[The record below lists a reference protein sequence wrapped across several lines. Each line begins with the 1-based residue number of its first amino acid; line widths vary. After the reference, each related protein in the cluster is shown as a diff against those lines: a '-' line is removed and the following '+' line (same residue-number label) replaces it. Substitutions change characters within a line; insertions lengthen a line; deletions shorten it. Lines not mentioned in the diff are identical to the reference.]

1 MLIKKTEL
9 IQVDQ
14 EKAYS
19 LVKNELEGIA
29 HHLPSVDHIKL
40 VDKEKDQAGQDILTN
55 HWFAKVSL
63 PFFLKG
69 FISKELLSWKDRAK
83 WSDGEFVVN
92 YELESFYGNE
102 LFEAK
107 GQNRFI
113 KDGPNTTKLELQCDV
128 QIHAEK
134 IPGVPASVARKV
146 VPAVEKIIEK
156 MLGPN
161 LSSLGKA
168 LNAYIDQ
175 NGKP

>member
-1 MLIKKTEL
+1 MLIKQTEL

-14 EKAYS
+14 KKAYS

-29 HHLPSVDHIKL
+29 YYLPSVDQIKL
-40 VDKEKDQAGQDILTN
+40 VGKEKNQAGLDVLTN

-69 FISKELLSWKDRAK
+69 FISKDLLSWKDRAC
-83 WSDGEFVVN
+83 WSDDDFVVN

-107 GQNRFI
+107 GQNRFL
-113 KDGPNTTKLELQCDV
+113 KDGPNSTKLELQCDV
-128 QIHAEK
+128 KIHAEK
-134 IPGVPASVARKV
+134 IPGVPASVAKRV

-168 LNAYIDQ
+168 LNAYI
-175 NGKP
+175 KSSS